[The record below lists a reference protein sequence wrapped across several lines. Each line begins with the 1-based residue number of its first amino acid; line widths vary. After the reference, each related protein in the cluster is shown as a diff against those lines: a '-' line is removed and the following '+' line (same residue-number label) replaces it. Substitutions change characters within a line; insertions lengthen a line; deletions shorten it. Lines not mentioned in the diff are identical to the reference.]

1 MSTVPTS
8 PGVPPRY
15 SPRSRQR
22 DRRGGLDGLIASLSP
37 ALRRS
42 GGALLRP
49 LFEEAARRVVGAE
62 YLRLVDHAGG
72 APAAHAASRAVT
84 VPVPADPAAGPV
96 VLEAVSGRGRSFDPW
111 ELQLLH
117 GAGHLAAWLLEL
129 ERLRQAG
136 PSPGAGARVTDG
148 AAPLIG
154 SSAAMRALRHKI
166 ERVAATDFTVL
177 IDGGSGSE
185 AHPDLGVQV

>member
-1 MSTVPTS
+1 MSIVATS
-8 PGVPPRY
+8 PQIPPRHP
-15 SPRSRQR
+15 SRPRQR
-22 DRRGGLDGLIASLSP
+22 DRRAGLDGLIASLTL

-42 GGALLRP
+42 GGTLLRP
-49 LFEEAARRVVGAE
+49 MFEEAARRVVGAE

-72 APAAHAASRAVT
+72 APAAHAESRAVT
-84 VPVPADPAAGPV
+84 VPVLADPATGAL
-96 VLEAVSGRGRSFDPW
+96 VLEAVSARGRPFDSW

-117 GAGHLAAWLLEL
+117 GAGHLAAWLVEL
-129 ERLRQAG
+129 ERLRQTG
-136 PSPGAGARVTDG
+136 SSTTAGARVTDG

-177 IDGGSGSE
+177 IDGGSGPE
-185 AHPDLGVQV
+185 AHPRMGV